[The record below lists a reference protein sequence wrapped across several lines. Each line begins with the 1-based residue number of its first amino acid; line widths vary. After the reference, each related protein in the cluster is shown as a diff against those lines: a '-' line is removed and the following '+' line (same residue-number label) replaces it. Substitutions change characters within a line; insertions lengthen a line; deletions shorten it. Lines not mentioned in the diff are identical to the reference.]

1 MSVNIFAYPV
11 LCESLSPGNRL
22 WGLVSKKPAIQ
33 GHKAPFGLSSRCL
46 GCTNILSYQELA
58 SVTHVADFTFNQQQM
73 IFHVSSSITQSLT
86 LSLSSTFAL
95 GAQGGRQSLPVLLGM
110 KVIGD
115 SIRGQS
121 PEVRASLHERAKVP
135 LPGQGEPCGQG
146 EGGAA
151 ASPPDPPYASS
162 RKAPPRL
169 RSTLHGL
176 YAKHCTWAPFSFLS
190 EVPSLCPMSPGEK
203 QQRTE
208 AEQADVGD

>member
-121 PEVRASLHERAKVP
+121 PKVRASLHERAKVP
-135 LPGQGEPCGQG
+135 LARTRGALWPR
-146 EGGAA
+146 GGWCCCQ
-151 ASPPDPPYASS
+151 PS
-162 RKAPPRL
+162 R
-169 RSTLHGL
+169 
-176 YAKHCTWAPFSFLS
+176 
-190 EVPSLCPMSPGEK
+190 PSLCVLSQGSS
-203 QQRTE
+203 
-208 AEQADVGD
+208 